1 MLVHLTGETEG
12 DCRVVEVP
20 IIMVPIVTFYLTE
33 RESSTETIVTK
44 KISGILLD
52 LVMFMFQL
60 RLKLKVM
67 MKQVWTRIHP
77 EDEFHMFDSCLVAGY
92 GGANR

>member
-20 IIMVPIVTFYLTE
+20 IIMVPITTFYLTE
-33 RESSTETIVTK
+33 RDSSTETIVTK
-44 KISGILLD
+44 KISEILLD

-67 MKQVWTRIHP
+67 MKQVWTRMTP
-77 EDEFHMFDSCLVAGY
+77 
-92 GGANR
+92 

>member
-67 MKQVWTRIHP
+67 MKQVWTRMTP
-77 EDEFHMFDSCLVAGY
+77 
-92 GGANR
+92 

>member
-67 MKQVWTRIHP
+67 MKQVWTRMTIANAFD
-77 EDEFHMFDSCLVAGY
+77 EDDCICF
-92 GGANR
+92 